1 MNNNNLIVVD
11 FDPRTTTRWND
22 LAKSLEL
29 YTGKK
34 WEFYGKHM
42 KNESFRSIWRYFH
55 YFKISWELF
64 LRRNSINNVLSIQQF
79 YGLILAFYC
88 NIFFVKKRQRIVVL
102 SFIYRTKTGI
112 KGIIY
117 KNLINFIISSKYI
130 DCLVVHSEYEVD
142 YYSKIFKIDKKKFK
156 FCLLGVTDDSVDYK
170 IKQRDD
176 LKDKFVLSAGN
187 SNRDFEFLENS
198 LKGMPYLVKLF
209 SHELHNGIVENII
222 YSDSVPVPEYYKNLA
237 ECYCVVIALKDPNIS
252 SGQLVILQSYAFGKP
267 VIITSTKGC
276 KDYIRDDCAVI
287 IKKNEKEL
295 KRAVEKLIENDEY
308 YNKLSEQ
315 ARKVFEEEF
324 SLSAMGKRLAS
335 IFNEINSM
343 GGVRNEN

>member
-1 MNNNNLIVVD
+1 MNNKNLIVVD

-22 LAKSLEL
+22 LAKSLEIH
-29 YTGKK
+29 TGKS
-34 WEFYGKHM
+34 WNFYGKQM
-42 KNESFRSIWRYFH
+42 KNESFRSFRRYLH

-64 LRRNSINNVLSIQQF
+64 VKRNNITNILAIQQF

-88 NIFFVKKRQRIVVL
+88 NIFFVKKKQRIVVL
-102 SFIYRTKTGI
+102 SFIFRAKEGI

-117 KNLINFIISSKYI
+117 KKFINFIISSKYI

-142 YYSKIFKIDKKKFK
+142 YYSKIFKIDKRKFE
-156 FCLLGVTDDSVDYK
+156 FCLLGVTDDSIDYE

-187 SNRDFEFLENS
+187 SNRDFQFIENS
-198 LKGMPYLVKLF
+198 LKGMPYSVKLF
-209 SHELHNGIVENII
+209 SHELHNRIIENII
-222 YSDSVPVPEYYKNLA
+222 LSDSVPVPEYYKNLA

-267 VIITSTKGC
+267 LIITSTRGC
-276 KDYIRDDCAVI
+276 KDYIKDDCAVI

-295 KRAVEKLIENDEY
+295 KRAVEELIENDEY
-308 YNKLSEQ
+308 YNKLSKQ
-315 ARKVFEEEF
+315 ARKIFEEEF

-335 IFNEINSM
+335 VFNQMDFM
-343 GGVRNEN
+343 GGEGNEN